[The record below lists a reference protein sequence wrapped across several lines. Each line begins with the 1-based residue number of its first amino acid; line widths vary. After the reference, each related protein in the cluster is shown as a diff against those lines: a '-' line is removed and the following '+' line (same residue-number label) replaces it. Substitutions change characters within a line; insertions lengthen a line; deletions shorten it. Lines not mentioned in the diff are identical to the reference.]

1 MGMRGASLGSIY
13 YLFLSFCLLFISGAW
28 ASTPSGVEWLK
39 QQQRQD
45 GAFYTDQTSSTEYQ
59 ATIESLLALGDLESL
74 SDTQRDSGVG
84 FLLQPDL
91 SFHSEFHSR
100 MDLLAEQFGLTDTID
115 SGIVSERIAYNG
127 GVGGYPG
134 HDGSVLNTALALNA
148 WASGDSVSP
157 DKLDRAITF
166 LLSNQQADGG
176 WSEAPNFT
184 STYVTAITSQSLQRY
199 RFRYPVGASISAA
212 SEYLLANQSSD
223 GWGSIVETALAL
235 QALIPVI
242 TDSTRYQT
250 GLENLKVGQTENGSW
265 GGDVFATALALRALY
280 QVSSAPE
287 PVDPSAGSIEGQ
299 VIDSNTRQ
307 PIENA
312 VVTAQG
318 DSSYSAKSGQ
328 DGRFRLTDMEPDDYS
343 LSYQAS
349 GFQGVNQSGRV
360 GAGQHLSVGTI
371 EMSPL
376 PDSGLISGV
385 IRDAQGIPIPGAQ
398 VSLAGA
404 SAGQTVSDENGR
416 YALSSLPGDIQLAVS
431 SEGYVT
437 VTAAASVVAGSHLNF
452 SPVLYLEGNPPPQ
465 DVSVQGK
472 VVDSDTG
479 EGLGNVSVEV
489 LEKGLSAKSSSNG
502 SFILEGLEVEETQVQ
517 LSMSGY
523 ENTVIG
529 FIPAV
534 GGNDLGVVALRKQ
547 SATTTISGKVKD
559 SESGASLSG
568 AKVSAAGVEAVS
580 DAEGAYRLEGI
591 SVTEFDIR
599 ASFSGYLSA
608 AMNLTIQEP
617 GNINLDIPLQKASV
631 EGVGFEALTT
641 DRNQYQSYNA
651 VLLESTLRNQG
662 DRPRTVRLYVN
673 VFGSNGDLFEQY
685 PAVDLEEGHDGHS
698 HHHHGDTEAF
708 ITLEPGQQEIVP
720 ANWNTDA
727 FPPGEYRIVVQAVD
741 ASEGAVL
748 AEHEVTI
755 SVVAT
760 QNVELLIIKPE
771 PAYTTQGAT
780 EDVAFSVQAL
790 HYSNMPSSLSGDF
803 QLVSPDGNV
812 IHNGQWDLELEPEQ
826 PQKRTVLDA
835 VPLTFEHP
843 GEHTIRVQAG
853 SVQPKA
859 IQGAPLYVAPGT
871 RLEIEQGLSPSV
883 VVPEGDTNLGI
894 EVRLRG
900 EAQ

>member
-1 MGMRGASLGSIY
+1 MRGASLGSIY

-91 SFHSEFHSR
+91 SSHSEFHSR

-127 GVGGYPG
+127 GVGGYAS

-176 WSEAPNFT
+176 WSETPNFT
-184 STYVTAITSQSLQRY
+184 NTYVTAITSQALQRY

-280 QVSSAPE
+280 QVSTAPE
-287 PVDPSAGSIEGQ
+287 PVDPSVGSIEGQ

-307 PIENA
+307 PIESV

-385 IRDAQGIPIPGAQ
+385 IRDAQGVPIPGAQ

-416 YALSSLPGDIQLAVS
+416 YLLSSLPGGIQLAVS

-479 EGLGNVSVEV
+479 EGLGNVFVEV
-489 LEKGLSAKSSSNG
+489 IGVGKSAESKSDG
-502 SFILEGLEVEETQVQ
+502 SFLLQGLETGQKHLRLVKGSYETVT
-517 LSMSGY
+517 LSFAS
-523 ENTVIG
+523 V
-529 FIPAV
+529 V
-534 GGNDLGVVALRKQ
+534 GANDLGKILLLKN
-547 SATTTISGKVKD
+547 SEATTLYGRVFDNETGHP
-559 SESGASLSG
+559 LSG
-568 AKVSAAGVEAVS
+568 AKVSVGGMEVVS
-580 DAEGAYRLEGI
+580 GENGGYRLEGLPEL
-591 SVTEFDIR
+591 EFDVSVSH
-599 ASFSGYLSA
+599 AGYLTKVSSLKA
-608 AMNLTIQEP
+608 GSP
-617 GNINLDIPLQKASV
+617 GQINYDLMLDKASV
-631 EGVGFEALTT
+631 DGVVIEDIGKDRLLYGAYEKALFDADLYNGGDRDVSLNLYAEVFDGSGSVVSEFSVPAGSVTIKSRDRVSREFDWNTSNYKAGDYTLLIKAVDDSDFRVLHESEIGFYIAESREIQSVGLAVYPDNAVAGETKEIGFAGKVYYRTNLGFEA
-641 DRNQYQSYNA
+641 N
-651 VLLESTLRNQG
+651 LRL
-662 DRPRTVRLYVN
+662 R
-673 VFGSNGDLFEQY
+673 
-685 PAVDLEEGHDGHS
+685 
-698 HHHHGDTEAF
+698 
-708 ITLEPGQQEIVP
+708 
-720 ANWNTDA
+720 
-727 FPPGEYRIVVQAVD
+727 
-741 ASEGAVL
+741 
-748 AEHEVTI
+748 VT
-755 SVVAT
+755 
-760 QNVELLIIKPE
+760 
-771 PAYTTQGAT
+771 
-780 EDVAFSVQAL
+780 
-790 HYSNMPSSLSGDF
+790 
-803 QLVSPDGNV
+803 SPDGQILVEKNKSFTLDEV
-812 IHNGQWDLELEPEQ
+812 GIVKDFDLGRELISFGGYGGYQVESDFWVDGNLVDESLKTIYVDPDFRIVPSISFSAEDLVPNEPME
-826 PQKRTVLDA
+826 V
-835 VPLTFEHP
+835 
-843 GEHTIRVQAG
+843 
-853 SVQPKA
+853 
-859 IQGAPLYVAPGT
+859 
-871 RLEIEQGLSPSV
+871 
-883 VVPEGDTNLGI
+883 N
-894 EVRLRG
+894 VRLNLKA
-900 EAQ
+900 ESE